1 MPTPKLRRDLVLKTG
16 VAAGPVANL
25 DIDLN
30 ASFTTELTGTTIK
43 WEDESSS
50 DPEEQTKFKMS
61 FLNVGG
67 ANVGALTIKLVGN
80 PCPDVP
86 ATVTKTARQTTDPT
100 ATTGTVTLLDPADD
114 TFERVWR
121 QAVNNSRV
129 QVVDNVA
136 KIDIRAKAEAGYVVN
151 QAVGTATDNSLIV
164 NYAFVDATGTAVV
177 SGSVRFD
184 TSSTASAGYTLGNV
198 RVVDTDSGA
207 SARRR

>member
-1 MPTPKLRRDLVLKTG
+1 MKRDLVLKTG

-30 ASFTTELTGTTIK
+30 ASFTTALTGTTIV

-80 PCPDVP
+80 PSPDVP
-86 ATVTKTARQTTDPT
+86 ATVTKTARQITDPT
-100 ATTGTVTLLDPADD
+100 ASTGTVTLLDPADD

-136 KIDIRAKAEAGYVVN
+136 KVDIRAKAEAGYVVN

-184 TSSTASAGYTLGNV
+184 TATTVSAGYTLGDV

-207 SARRR
+207 GRRRR